1 MKKYFALFF
10 LSLFTTSC
18 GLYSSQG
25 RKDFESAAQA
35 QSLYLLGCR
44 PLSAQQILN
53 QQFHEPSSFLELL
66 YADASKE
73 IWRKSST
80 SPGEFLVET
89 KEQKSST
96 LYQVCQYLY
105 PSEEIWNSQ
114 ETEFIQ
120 SFLADAN

>member
-10 LSLFTTSC
+10 LSFFTTSC

-25 RKDFESAAQA
+25 RKDFESAAQT

-53 QQFHEPSSFLELL
+53 QQFHASSSFLELL
-66 YADASKE
+66 YADSMKE
-73 IWRKSST
+73 IWRKSS
-80 SPGEFLVET
+80 PQPNDFLVET
-89 KEQKSST
+89 KEQKSSS

-105 PSEEIWNSQ
+105 PSQEIWNEH

-120 SFLADAN
+120 SFLSESN